1 MPTSKVSFNV
11 KNGVQKGPGTDASF
25 ITAMRRQQ
33 VQLVDATLS
42 ANPKS
47 PFAEYSKQRGDD
59 VNPIRPFLSKGISL
73 SFLKTY

>member
-1 MPTSKVSFNV
+1 MSLSKVSFNV
-11 KNGVQKGPGTDASF
+11 NGGVQKGPGTDASF

-33 VQLVDATLS
+33 AQLVDATRS
-42 ANPKS
+42 QNPKPS
-47 PFAEYSKQRGDD
+47 FADYPKQRGDD

>member
-1 MPTSKVSFNV
+1 MPTAKVSFNM

-33 VQLVDATLS
+33 VALVGATKL
-42 ANPKS
+42 NEPK
-47 PFAEYSKQRGDD
+47 PQFVDNLKARGAD
-59 VNPIRPFLSKGISL
+59 VNPTQYLLTKAYSL